1 MNNMDDLNDKVI
13 TIIGVSKDESKY
25 GFKVFKDLMSKN
37 LRVYGVNPNVDFV
50 LNRKIYKKISEIP
63 EKIDIIV
70 TVVPPKI
77 TEQIIDE
84 CKSLS
89 INEIWM
95 QPGSESEEAIKKA
108 ENFGMKVT
116 YNMCIMLGICS
127 ILSGFINNY

>member
-1 MNNMDDLNDKVI
+1 MDNIGDLKKKVI
-13 TIIGVSKDESKY
+13 AVIGVSKDESKY
-25 GFKVFKDLMSKN
+25 GFKVFKDLTSKN
-37 LRVYGVNPNVDFV
+37 LRVYGVNPNADFV

-63 EKIDIIV
+63 EKPDIVI

-77 TEQIIDE
+77 TEKVVDE

-108 ENFGMKVT
+108 EKFGMNVT
-116 YNMCIMLGICS
+116 YNMCIMLETKKS
-127 ILSGFINNY
+127 